1 MHTFHGIERHGRGFY
16 STRQV
21 CELTTYS
28 KTTLWRE
35 VRAERF
41 PPPIKISPGR
51 VAYIREQVNAWIQA
65 KVTGGERGDG

>member
-1 MHTFHGIERHGRGFY
+1 MGFY

-35 VRAERF
+35 VKAERF

-51 VAYIREQVNAWIQA
+51 VAFIREQVDAWIQA
-65 KVTGGERGDG
+65 KVTGARGVMSCER

>member
-1 MHTFHGIERHGRGFY
+1 MGFY

-35 VRAERF
+35 IRATRF
-41 PPPIKISPGR
+41 PHPIRISPCR
-51 VAYIREQVNAWIQA
+51 VAFSRDQVDAWLNAKIAQA
-65 KVTGGERGDG
+65 EDA